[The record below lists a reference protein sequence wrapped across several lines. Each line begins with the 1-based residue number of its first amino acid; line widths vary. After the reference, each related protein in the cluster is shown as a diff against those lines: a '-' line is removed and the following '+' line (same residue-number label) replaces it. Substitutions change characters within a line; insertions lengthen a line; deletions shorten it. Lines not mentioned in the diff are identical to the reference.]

1 MRYYK
6 TIINTSSEKVLENA
20 TIKLRDYGYYNNNVI
35 AAVNGYIYQN
45 LKSGIYFLIY
55 REEENGI
62 YAGIAFDEKK
72 IIFKLPTRKLR
83 NYFRVPLVPVAL
95 NKSRRNARCLNI
107 TTSLWSQEDGI

>member
-6 TIINTSSEKVLENA
+6 TILNTSSEKVLESA

-45 LKSGIYFLIY
+45 LKSDIYFLIY

-72 IIFKLPTRKLR
+72 YNFQTAYEEVKELFQSAFGSGCFKQERTECTTFEY
-83 NYFRVPLVPVAL
+83 NDILV
-95 NKSRRNARCLNI
+95 
-107 TTSLWSQEDGI
+107 E